1 MKIRVAEWRYIA
13 TGVEKMIKIAIL
25 SMCLAISSLALNL
38 AAGSAHA
45 APRAQTDLVE
55 FEKMT
60 WVEVKSALAA
70 GKTTALI
77 YTGGVEERGPQNA
90 NGDHN
95 LIAHATVEAIA
106 RELGNAIFLP
116 VFPYTPNDAEPIPGT
131 IGITNELL
139 AAMLE
144 RITEQA
150 FLNGFRNVIL
160 MGDHAGGQPQVY
172 EEVANKL
179 NARYGA
185 LRVFYCDQV
194 YRPANDAFDQYLAQ
208 HGYPPGLHGYLFDT
222 SEMMYLDKD
231 NTCVRAD
238 LVSSAVGDPSKTPG
252 RASYRTI
259 DQICK
264 KGSAHDERDVS
275 EAEKTR
281 VYQAYGISKCGGY
294 CSGKRGCEIDHL
306 ISLEIGGANTEDNL
320 WPQPFDYNWNA
331 HDKDRLENKLHVLVC
346 NGSISLDEAQTA
358 VKTDWVAAYK
368 KYVRER
374 KPFAPVVRCKQ

>member
-1 MKIRVAEWRYIA
+1 MRIGSVSHSLLMLIA
-13 TGVEKMIKIAIL
+13 GGTASVLLI
-25 SMCLAISSLALNL
+25 
-38 AAGSAHA
+38 AGSARA

-60 WVEVKSALAA
+60 WVEVKSAIAS

-90 NGDHN
+90 NGGHN

-106 RELGNAIFLP
+106 KELGNAIFLP
-116 VFPYTPNDAEPIPGT
+116 VLPYTPNDAEPIPGT

-160 MGDHAGGQPQVY
+160 MGDHAGGQPDVY
-172 EEVANKL
+172 QEVANKL

-194 YRPANDAFDQYLAQ
+194 YRPANDAFDQYLVQ
-208 HGYPPGLHGYLFDT
+208 HGYPLGLHGYIFDT

-231 NTCVRAD
+231 NTWVRTA
-238 LVSSAVGDPSKTPG
+238 LVPSALGDPVVDGKV
-252 RASYRTI
+252 
-259 DQICK
+259 QI
-264 KGSAHDERDVS
+264 GPQSPYNAIQGDARRSTVEL
-275 EAEKTR
+275 
-281 VYQAYGISKCGGY
+281 
-294 CSGKRGCEIDHL
+294 GKLAVDMKV
-306 ISLEIGGANTEDNL
+306 
-320 WPQPFDYNWNA
+320 DY
-331 HDKDRLENKLHVLVC
+331 
-346 NGSISLDEAQTA
+346 A
-358 VKTDWVAAYK
+358 VRQIRSFPPD
-368 KYVRER
+368 
-374 KPFAPVVRCKQ
+374 